1 MFESIDKNVIFLRR
15 TQIGEIR
22 LGGLS
27 RGEYVPLNPKELKYL
42 RSLKK

>member
-1 MFESIDKNVIFLRR
+1 MFEVIEKNITLLRR
-15 TQIGEIR
+15 VQIGEIK

-27 RGEYVPLNPKELKYL
+27 RGEYVALNPKELKYL